1 MSDKTIV
8 ELTNVYLKTDRGHEV
23 FKDLNF
29 KLLSGESAIIYGAA
43 GSGKSSLIEL
53 LIGKKFSDSGSV
65 ELFGSMLKPRQKKL
79 IKSVRRKI
87 GGVGG
92 LFSLVPTYT
101 VAESI
106 TFPLVLSAERKK
118 VQKERLMKMLT
129 EFSLLKQASVYPEK
143 LTRVENTLV
152 QFARAN
158 VAHQP
163 LILIDEP
170 LAGLDQKTYERIYE
184 YMVKLAVSG
193 LSLLIVSS
201 EELKN
206 KLPNTS
212 SYRLVNGVLA

>member
-8 ELTNVYLKTDRGHEV
+8 ELTNVYLKTDRGYEV
-23 FKDLNF
+23 FKDLNL

-43 GSGKSSLIEL
+43 GSGKSTLIEL
-53 LIGKKFSDSGSV
+53 LLGKRFADSGSV
-65 ELFGSMLKPRQKKL
+65 EMFGSMLKPRQKRL

-87 GGVGG
+87 GGIGG

-101 VAESI
+101 VAENI
-106 TFPLVLSAERKK
+106 TFPLVLSGVRKK
-118 VQKERLMKMLT
+118 MQKERLMTMLT
-129 EFSLLKQASVYPEK
+129 EFSLLNQASVYPAK

-170 LAGLDQKTYERIYE
+170 LAGMDAKTYERIYE

-193 LSLLIVSS
+193 LSMLIVSS
-201 EELKN
+201 EELKSN
-206 KLPNTS
+206 IPNTS
-212 SYRLVNGVLA
+212 SYHLINGGLA

>member
-8 ELTNVYLKTDRGHEV
+8 ELTNVYLKTDRGYEV
-23 FKDLNF
+23 FKDLNL

-43 GSGKSSLIEL
+43 GSGKSTLIEL
-53 LIGKKFSDSGSV
+53 LLGKRFADSGSV
-65 ELFGSMLKPRQKKL
+65 EMFGSMLKPRQKKL

-87 GGVGG
+87 GGIGG

-101 VAESI
+101 VAENI
-106 TFPLVLSAERKK
+106 TFPLVLSGERKK
-118 VQKERLMKMLT
+118 MQKERLMTMLT
-129 EFSLLKQASVYPEK
+129 EFSLLNQASVYPAK

-170 LAGLDQKTYERIYE
+170 LAGMDAKTYERIYD

-193 LSLLIVSS
+193 LSMLIVSS
-201 EELKN
+201 EELKSN
-206 KLPNTS
+206 LPKTS
-212 SYRLVNGVLA
+212 SYHLVNGGLA

>member
-1 MSDKTIV
+1 MSDKTII
-8 ELTNVYLKTDRGHEV
+8 ELSNVYLKTDRGHEV
-23 FKDLNF
+23 FKDLNL

-43 GSGKSSLIEL
+43 GSGKSTLIEL
-53 LIGKKFSDSGSV
+53 LVGRRFADAGSV
-65 ELFGSMLKPRQKKL
+65 ELFGSLMQKNKKRI
-79 IKSVRRKI
+79 IKSVRRKT
-87 GGVGG
+87 GGIGG
-92 LFSLVPTYT
+92 LFTLVPSYT
-101 VAESI
+101 VSENI
-106 TFPLVLSAERKK
+106 TLPLVLSGERKK

-129 EFSLLKQASVYPEK
+129 EFSLLKQASVYPDK

-170 LAGLDQKTYERIYE
+170 LAGLDLKTYDRIYE
-184 YMVKLAVSG
+184 YMSKLAVSG
-193 LSLLIVSS
+193 LSLVIVSS

-212 SYRLVNGVLA
+212 SYHLINGSLA

>member
-8 ELTNVYLKTDRGHEV
+8 ELTNVYLKTHRGHEV

-29 KLLSGESAIIYGAA
+29 KLLSGESAIIYGPAS
-43 GSGKSSLIEL
+43 SGKSTLIEL
-53 LIGKKFSDSGSV
+53 LIGKRFADSGST
-65 ELFGSMLKPRQKKL
+65 EMFGSLLRPNKKRL

-87 GGVGG
+87 GGIGG

-101 VAESI
+101 VAENI
-106 TFPLVLSAERKK
+106 TLPLVLAGERKRF
-118 VQKERLMKMLT
+118 QKERLMAMLA
-129 EFSLLKQASVYPEK
+129 EFSLLNQANVYPEM

-170 LAGLDQKTYERIYE
+170 LAGMDPKTYERIYE
-184 YMVKLAVSG
+184 FMSKLAISG
-193 LSLLIVSS
+193 LSLVIVSS
-201 EELKN
+201 EELKSH
-206 KLPNTS
+206 LPNTS
-212 SYRLVNGVLA
+212 SYHLSNGGLS

>member
-23 FKDLNF
+23 FKDFNL
-29 KLLSGESAIIYGAA
+29 KLLSGESAIIYGPA
-43 GSGKSSLIEL
+43 GSGKSTLIEL
-53 LIGKKFSDSGSV
+53 LIGKRFADSGSV

-87 GGVGG
+87 GGIGG
-92 LFSLVPTYT
+92 LFSLIPRYN
-101 VAESI
+101 VAENI
-106 TFPLVLSAERKK
+106 TFPLVLSGEKKK
-118 VQKERLMKMLT
+118 VQKDRLMKMLT
-129 EFSLLKQASVYPEK
+129 EFSLLKQATVYPNK

-163 LILIDEP
+163 LVLIDEP
-170 LAGLDQKTYERIYE
+170 LAGLDTKTYERIYD
-184 YMVKLAVSG
+184 YMSKLAISG

-201 EELKN
+201 EELKSN
-206 KLPNTS
+206 LPNTS
-212 SYRLVNGVLA
+212 SYHIVNGGLS

>member
-8 ELTNVYLKTDRGHEV
+8 ELTNVYVKTDRGHDV

-43 GSGKSSLIEL
+43 GSGKSTLIEL
-53 LIGKKFSDSGSV
+53 IIGRKFADAGSV
-65 ELFGSMLKPRQKKL
+65 EVFGSLMKSNKKRH
-79 IKSVRRKI
+79 IKAVRRKT

-92 LFSLVPTYT
+92 IFSLVPNYT
-101 VAESI
+101 VSENI
-106 TFPLVLSAERKK
+106 MYPLVLAGDSKK
-118 VQKERLMKMLT
+118 VRKERLLKMLT
-129 EFSLLKQASVYPEK
+129 EFSLLKQANVYPDK

-158 VAHQP
+158 VGHQP

-193 LSLLIVSS
+193 LSLVIVSS
-201 EELKN
+201 EELKAQ
-206 KLPNTS
+206 LPNTS
-212 SYRLVNGVLA
+212 SYHLVNGVLT

>member
-8 ELTNVYLKTDRGHEV
+8 ELTNVYLKTDRGYEV
-23 FKDLNF
+23 FKDLNL

-43 GSGKSSLIEL
+43 GSGKSTLIEL
-53 LIGKKFSDSGSV
+53 LLGKRFADSGSV
-65 ELFGSMLKPRQKKL
+65 EMFGSMLKPRQKKL

-87 GGVGG
+87 GGIGG

-101 VAESI
+101 VAENI
-106 TFPLVLSAERKK
+106 TFPLVLSGERKK
-118 VQKERLMKMLT
+118 MQKERLMTMLT
-129 EFSLLKQASVYPEK
+129 EFSLLNQASVYPAK

-158 VAHQP
+158 DAHQP

-170 LAGLDQKTYERIYE
+170 LAGMDAKTYERIYD

-193 LSLLIVSS
+193 LSMLIVSS
-201 EELKN
+201 EELKSN
-206 KLPNTS
+206 LPKTS
-212 SYRLVNGVLA
+212 SYHLVNGGLA